1 MASLLLLRYIC
12 KNYHI
17 NAKYMIN
24 IIKYVFALENVLYR
38 IIYEIQMKKVQ
49 ISFTLP
55 YYFQMVPKNYKI
67 HCHCFT
73 GTYESAKK
81 WMDMFP
87 NLFIGLTPLVTY
99 RTATSTHEV
108 ARFIPLE
115 RLLLETDAPYF
126 VPRKVWCNNINVEG
140 VSHFT

>member
-1 MASLLLLRYIC
+1 MKYNEKSANFIYIV
-12 KNYHI
+12 
-17 NAKYMIN
+17 A
-24 IIKYVFALENVLYR
+24 
-38 IIYEIQMKKVQ
+38 
-49 ISFTLP
+49 

-126 VPRKVWCNNINVEG
+126 VPRKVWCNNIDVVKGKLKGSVILLEE
-140 VSHFT
+140 FKLDI